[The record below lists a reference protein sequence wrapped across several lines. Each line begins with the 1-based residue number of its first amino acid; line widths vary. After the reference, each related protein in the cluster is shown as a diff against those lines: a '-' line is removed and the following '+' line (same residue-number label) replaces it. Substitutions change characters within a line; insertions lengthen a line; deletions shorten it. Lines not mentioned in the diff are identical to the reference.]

1 MKTIVC
7 LCALLTL
14 ALLTGCGGSSY
25 TPSNPGSAAM
35 ATSDVIRVGDKI
47 TVQLTGTPDG
57 GWIREKQIPASG
69 DIQVDL
75 LTQSFHA
82 AGKNPAELEAE
93 ITDAYKSQKIY
104 TNPVINVVA
113 EERYVNVGGDVRGPS
128 NIVWRPDSTVMSTI
142 NACGGF
148 TDYADRHA
156 VRIIR
161 GKERFQVDCV
171 RAASDPGADPAVYP
185 GDQIYVPRS
194 LL

>member
-35 ATSDVIRVGDKI
+35 ATSDVIR
-47 TVQLTGTPDG
+47 
-57 GWIREKQIPASG
+57 
-69 DIQVDL
+69 VDL